1 MLKVKNKRNEK
12 YLDSFDNEYEKCE
25 KCGSN
30 NLIHT
35 KEGDVVCTNCGI
47 VKEERIIF
55 IRH

>member
-12 YLDSFDNEYEKCE
+12 YLDTFDNEYEKCE

-35 KEGDVVCTNCGI
+35 KEGDIVCTDCGL
-47 VKEERIIF
+47 VKEERIILVK
-55 IRH
+55 